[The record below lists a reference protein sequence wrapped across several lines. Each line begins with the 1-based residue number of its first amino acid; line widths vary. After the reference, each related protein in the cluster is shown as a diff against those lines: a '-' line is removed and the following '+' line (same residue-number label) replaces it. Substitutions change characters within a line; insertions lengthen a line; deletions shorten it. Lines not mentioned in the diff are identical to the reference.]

1 MDWKDLGGE
10 LARVGLPLLGAV
22 LPIPGGA
29 AIGTALA
36 SALGAKSADPND
48 ILNALTA
55 NADAALKAKQFEETH
70 QETMLGLQLK
80 FETDQYS
87 AEVSDRA
94 NARSM
99 QVSTKSYT
107 LPVLAW
113 LFVLGF
119 CIITGLKLTGV
130 GIPTDGTAN
139 DLIAT
144 LRDGL
149 MLILSFYFGSSHG
162 SQAKDVL
169 LAQST
174 PPTK

>member
-1 MDWKDLGGE
+1 MDWKSLGE
-10 LARVGLPLLGAV
+10 QVTKIGLPLLGAV

-36 SALGAKSADPND
+36 SALGASSADPQD
-48 ILNALTA
+48 ILTALTA
-55 NADAALKAKQFEETH
+55 GADAQLKAKQFEEAH

-80 FETDQYS
+80 FETDQYA

-94 NARSM
+94 SARSM

-130 GIPTDGTAN
+130 GLAMDGTAN
-139 DLIAT
+139 DLITT

-169 LAQST
+169 LANST
-174 PPTK
+174 PPAK